1 MSDGVEALGRKP
13 KASEESIP
21 AWIKIFGGSVISVLF
36 LCVITVIGYVVN
48 NLNSLQIQ
56 INTLNSQTITKEENS
71 QQHKV
76 MWDTFSVQLKG
87 LQETLGPVKER
98 VNSLE
103 QLVKER
109 QGLHEKFE
117 SRLSQNDKSL
127 ENLNKETV
135 AQKERATAQ
144 DQQIMLLREEIRAIQ
159 KDLQSLREKIIG
171 IEAKI
176 K

>member
-76 MWDTFSVQLKG
+76 IWDTFSVQLKG
-87 LQETLGPVKER
+87 VQETLAPVKER

-109 QGLHEKFE
+109 QGLHEKLE
-117 SRLSQNDKSL
+117 SRLFQNDKSL
-127 ENLNKETV
+127 ENLNKETIL
-135 AQKERATAQ
+135 QKERATAQ
-144 DQQIMLLREEIRAIQ
+144 DQQVMLLRDEIKNIQ
-159 KDLQSLREKIIG
+159 RDVQALREKIIG
-171 IEAKI
+171 IEAKM